1 MKPVILIVGASRGIG
16 LEYVRQFSAAGWRVL
31 ATVRDM
37 GKGAEVSKAGGE
49 VYLCDVNDAASVARL
64 GKGLAKE
71 AIDVL
76 VVNAGIYTGRDWKL
90 GSTDFAAFEE
100 ILRTNTLAPLRV
112 VEALVDSV
120 AKGNRKAIVF
130 TSSRMGSNAQTN
142 GGSMP
147 YRVSKAALNSVAKN
161 LSVELAGRG
170 ITTIT
175 THPGWVRTDMGGAGA
190 AIDVSESVGGLRKVI
205 ERLTPADN
213 GRFFNY
219 DGSELP
225 W

>member
-1 MKPVILIVGASRGIG
+1 MPTILIVGASRGIG
-16 LEYVRQFSAAGWRVL
+16 LEYVRQFAAAGWRTIG
-31 ATVRDM
+31 TVRDM
-37 GKGAEVSKAGGE
+37 AKGADVSKAGGE

-64 GKGLAKE
+64 AKSLARD

-76 VVNAGIYTGRDWKL
+76 VCNAGIYTGRDWKL
-90 GSTDFAAFEE
+90 GATDFAAFEE

-112 VEALVDSV
+112 AEALIENV
-120 AKGNRKAIVF
+120 ARSERKTIVF

-161 LSVELAGRG
+161 MAHDLAPRG

-175 THPGWVRTDMGGAGA
+175 THPGWVRTEMGGAGA
-190 AIDVSESVGGLRKVI
+190 AIDVSGSVAGLKKTI
-205 ERLTPADN
+205 EKLTPADN
-213 GRFFNY
+213 GKFFNY

>member
-1 MKPVILIVGASRGIG
+1 VAEALI
-16 LEYVRQFSAAGWRVL
+16 E
-31 ATVRDM
+31 
-37 GKGAEVSKAGGE
+37 
-49 VYLCDVNDAASVARL
+49 NVARS
-64 GKGLAKE
+64 E
-71 AIDVL
+71 
-76 VVNAGIYTGRDWKL
+76 
-90 GSTDFAAFEE
+90 
-100 ILRTNTLAPLRV
+100 
-112 VEALVDSV
+112 
-120 AKGNRKAIVF
+120 RKTIVF

-161 LSVELAGRG
+161 LAHDLAPRG

-175 THPGWVRTDMGGAGA
+175 THPGWVRTEMGGAGA
-190 AIDVSESVGGLRKVI
+190 AIDVSESVAGLKKTI

-213 GRFFNY
+213 GKFFNY